1 MRRASL
7 WSVALL
13 FLFAGVLVAQQDKD
27 KQKNTKDN
35 KDQQK
40 ATITKVDAKKGT
52 VTVRMKDKD
61 GKEVE
66 RTFDLTGEVML
77 YDDNGKTDRAAD
89 IDIFR
94 SGDYV
99 LILEREGKLKE
110 MHKEKK
116 TGDKDK
122 STTGEKKDKSTG
134 DKKDK

>member
-1 MRRASL
+1 MLRASL
-7 WSVALL
+7 WSVAFL
-13 FLFAGVLVAQQDKD
+13 FLFAGILLAQQAKD
-27 KQKNTKDN
+27 KQKNTKAH

-52 VTVRMKDKD
+52 VTVRMKDKT

-77 YDDNGKTDRAAD
+77 YDDNGKTVRVAD

-99 LILEREGKLKE
+99 LIVEREGKLKE

-116 TGDKDK
+116 TGEKA
-122 STTGEKKDKSTG
+122 TTGEKKDKSTS
-134 DKKDK
+134 DQKDK

>member
-1 MRRASL
+1 MLRASL
-7 WSVALL
+7 WSVAFL
-13 FLFAGVLVAQQDKD
+13 FLFAGILLAQQAKD
-27 KQKNTKDN
+27 KPKNTKDN

-52 VTVRMKDKD
+52 VTVRMKDKT

-77 YDDNGKTDRAAD
+77 YDDNGKTVRVAD

-99 LILEREGKLKE
+99 LIVEREGKLKE

-116 TGDKDK
+116 TGEKA
-122 STTGEKKDKSTG
+122 TTGEKKDKSTS
-134 DKKDK
+134 DQKDK